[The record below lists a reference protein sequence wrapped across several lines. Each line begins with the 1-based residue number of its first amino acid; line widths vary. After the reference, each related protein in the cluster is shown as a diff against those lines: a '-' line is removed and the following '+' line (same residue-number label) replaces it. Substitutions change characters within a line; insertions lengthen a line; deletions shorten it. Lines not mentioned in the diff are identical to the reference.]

1 MHVLFV
7 LLATVPSS
15 LTKLSLL
22 FRQTGYE
29 VVGLEVY
36 SSNSIPLDVDFPS
49 HIVPQ
54 SIPDVDLHGGEC

>member
-29 VVGLEVY
+29 VVELQVY
-36 SSNSIPLDVDFPS
+36 SSNSISLDVDFSS
-49 HIVPQ
+49 HVVPP
-54 SIPDVDLHGGEC
+54 SIPDVDLHRA

>member
-15 LTKLSLL
+15 LTKLIVF

-36 SSNSIPLDVDFPS
+36 SPNSIPLDVDFSS
-49 HIVPQ
+49 HVFPQ
-54 SIPDVDLHGGEC
+54 SIRDVDLHGAEC